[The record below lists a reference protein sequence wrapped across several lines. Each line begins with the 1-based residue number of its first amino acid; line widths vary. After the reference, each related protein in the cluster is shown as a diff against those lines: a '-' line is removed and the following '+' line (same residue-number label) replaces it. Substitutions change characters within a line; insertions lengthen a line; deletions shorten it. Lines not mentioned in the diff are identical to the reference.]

1 MQSITPAI
9 NQSETGQ
16 VGCHIREFALV
27 LSRIMIKIQNG
38 REQKTEKRVGN
49 IKIQNTKLQLI

>member
-27 LSRIMIKIQNG
+27 LLNV
-38 REQKTEKRVGN
+38 REQKTEKKTE
-49 IKIQNTKLQLI
+49 I